1 MKRKTIVLL
10 AVFFF
15 LTFSGLIFVQLYWMG
30 NAIDISDQQFRYQ
43 VNKAL
48 ESVVLNLEE
57 QEIINKILEEIAP
70 VTEDSI
76 TAVIPSN
83 SSLARKLQGYQSY
96 SDLPELAGN
105 NYPSKPIMISKAGRR
120 IFISSGDI
128 NNQYSGED
136 TPELTGMDIRAG
148 LNNRVS
154 KKIVSLQSI
163 MEKILSETPE
173 IRDRVNLDDINL
185 MLKQALDNVGIRL
198 RFEFSVKS
206 GRLLILKTTG
216 YYESA
221 GTNRFMR
228 QLFPNDPVPGQNQLV
243 LYFPQENQ
251 YKFEKIGSLGIIS
264 LLLATLLLVLSAGT
278 FAVIFRQKKIS
289 EIRSDFINNMTHEL
303 KTPISTIS
311 LAAQMLADKSIPAGK
326 KDTESLAKVVIDEST
341 RLKYHVEKVLQTAI
355 FEKARLKLKLVET
368 DIHSLLNK
376 AADNFALQVSSGNG
390 IIYRDFRADAPSAL
404 VDEVHFLNAVS
415 NLIDNAIKYSK
426 DKPEITIS
434 TRNVKK
440 KIIITIEDKGIGIS
454 RENLR
459 HIYDKFYRVPTGNI
473 HNVKGFG
480 LGLSYVKKVIEDH
493 NGKIKTESQ
502 VGKGTKFSVY
512 IPKYEK

>member
-1 MKRKTIVLL
+1 MKRKTIVIL

-15 LTFSGLIFVQLYWMG
+15 LTFSGLIMVQLYWMG

-57 QEIINKILEEIAP
+57 QEIINKILEEMAP

-96 SDLPELAGN
+96 SDLPELSGQ
-105 NYPSKPIMISKAGRR
+105 NYNSKPIIINKAGHR
-120 IFISSGDI
+120 IFISAGEPS
-128 NNQYSGED
+128 QYQGEES
-136 TPELTGMDIRAG
+136 PELTGMDIRAG
-148 LNNRVS
+148 LNSRVS
-154 KKIVSLQSI
+154 KKIISLQSI

-173 IRDRVNLDDINL
+173 IRDRVSLDDINFL
-185 MLKQALDNVGIRL
+185 LKQALGNVGIRL
-198 RFEFSVKS
+198 RYEFSVKS
-206 GRLLILKTTG
+206 GRSIILKTNG
-216 YYESA
+216 YFESG

-228 QLFPNDPVPGQNQLV
+228 QLFPNDPVPGQSQIV

-251 YKFEKIGSLGIIS
+251 YKFEKIGSLGVIS
-264 LLLATLLLVLSAGT
+264 LLLATLLLLLSAGT

-289 EIRSDFINNMTHEL
+289 DIRSDFINNMTHEL

-311 LAAQMLADKSIPAGK
+311 LAAQMLADKSIPAEK

-341 RLKYHVEKVLQTAI
+341 RLKFHVEKVLQTAI
-355 FEKARLKLKLVET
+355 FEKARLKLKLAET
-368 DIHSLLNK
+368 DLHSLLTK
-376 AADNFALQVSSGNG
+376 AADNFALQVSSANG
-390 IIYRDFRADAPSAL
+390 SIVMDFKADPSLAL
-404 VDEVHFLNAVS
+404 VDEIHFLNAVS

-434 TRNVKK
+434 TREVKR
-440 KIIITIEDKGIGIS
+440 KIMIAIEDKGIGIS

-493 NGKIKTESQ
+493 NGKIKVESQ
-502 VGKGTKFSVY
+502 VGKGTKFYVY

>member
-1 MKRKTIVLL
+1 MKRKTIVIL
-10 AVFFF
+10 AIFFF
-15 LTFSGLIFVQLYWMG
+15 LTFSGLIMVQLYWMG

-48 ESVVLNLEE
+48 ESVVMNLEE

-83 SSLARKLQGYQSY
+83 SSLARKLQSYQSY
-96 SDLPELAGN
+96 SDLPDLSGQSN
-105 NYPSKPIMISKAGRR
+105 ISKPIIINKAGRR
-120 IFISSGDI
+120 IFISEEDPG
-128 NNQYSGED
+128 QYQGEE

-148 LNNRVS
+148 LNSRVS
-154 KKIVSLQSI
+154 KKIVTLQSI
-163 MEKILSETPE
+163 MEKIFSETPE
-173 IRDRVNLDDINL
+173 IRDRINLDDINFL
-185 MLKQALDNVGIRL
+185 LKQALNNVGIRL
-198 RFEFSVKS
+198 RYEFSIKS
-206 GRLLILKTTG
+206 GRSIILKTNG
-216 YYESA
+216 YYESG

-228 QLFPNDPVPGQNQLV
+228 QLFPNDPVPGQNQIV

-251 YKFEKIGSLGIIS
+251 YKFEIIGSLVVIS

-289 EIRSDFINNMTHEL
+289 DIRSDFINNMTHEL

-311 LAAQMLADKSIPAGK
+311 LAAQMLADKSIPADK
-326 KDTESLAKVVIDEST
+326 KDTDSLAKVVLDEST
-341 RLKYHVEKVLQTAI
+341 RLKFHVEKVLQTAI
-355 FEKARLKLKLVET
+355 FEKARLKLKLAET
-368 DIHSLLNK
+368 DLHSLLTK
-376 AADNFALQVSSGNG
+376 AADNFALQVRNSNG
-390 IIYRDFRADAPSAL
+390 TITMDFQVESPL
-404 VDEVHFLNAVS
+404 TFVDEIHFLNAVS

-434 TRNVKK
+434 TREVKR
-440 KIIITIEDKGIGIS
+440 KILITIEDKGIGIN

-493 NGKIKTESQ
+493 NGKISVESQ

-512 IPKYEK
+512 IPKYQK